1 MELLK
6 YQFWTLKGIEI
17 LSPKEFEGWCIVYF
31 LWDAGKWGFIPV
43 DCGNT
48 CCISQELSVDRELG
62 GIETLQRNA
71 VDYHNVDNPFL
82 MPLDAFFVK
91 VHVFMRDQKLQYA
104 DLVPGASHL
113 SASLR
118 GREDGKPWQQGWNF
132 FMSILDNDQLNLNP
146 KPIEILEGKCRKG
159 RGRGLHNLNSSLE
172 VTLGAHTLVIPRHQ
186 MCDVPYVYY

>member
-17 LSPKEFEGWCIVYF
+17 LSSKEFEG
-31 LWDAGKWGFIPV
+31 LTPV

-71 VDYHNVDNPFL
+71 VDYHSVDNPFL

-91 VHVFMRDQKLQYA
+91 VFMRGQKLQYTA
-104 DLVPGASHL
+104 LVPGVSHL
-113 SASLR
+113 LPAFLR

-132 FMSILDNDQLNLNP
+132 FMSILDNDL
-146 KPIEILEGKCRKG
+146 
-159 RGRGLHNLNSSLE
+159 LNS
-172 VTLGAHTLVIPRHQ
+172 
-186 MCDVPYVYY
+186 

>member
-71 VDYHNVDNPFL
+71 VDYHSVDNPFL
-82 MPLDAFFVK
+82 MPLEAFFVK
-91 VHVFMRDQKLQYA
+91 VFMRDQKLQYA

-113 SASLR
+113 SA
-118 GREDGKPWQQGWNF
+118 P
-132 FMSILDNDQLNLNP
+132 
-146 KPIEILEGKCRKG
+146 
-159 RGRGLHNLNSSLE
+159 
-172 VTLGAHTLVIPRHQ
+172 
-186 MCDVPYVYY
+186 